1 MHQLN
6 RIQVLPQAIPENR
19 EVEPQRRAH
28 SDYGRALRSHSV
40 GPLDRLAIE
49 SARNSLLVGAN
60 FSRRHPGT
68 QSFRAH
74 KTETG
79 EPSGLTPRPAS
90 ISGGLAGLALG
101 EENPESIGRAITKDH
116 AGFNKRR
123 SRSLSALNDTAGN
136 LENRRLSGEIRY
148 WRDSYVSEIKSVASS
163 FRTEANDLP
172 VDVAEYGP
180 VEESPPRLTV
190 EPFPVPDVS
199 SMSEF
204 SGMKI
209 TQAASIEQRIH
220 DLEDKTKDLDKVVG
234 DLVSVVFDHETAS
247 GSIQAW
253 HPEELG
259 RTSYTP
265 SDYRARLTPAMTGGD
280 GHQAVKQRR
289 RHEFRERKRSGR
301 HDRSVS
307 SSGSDDEYG
316 LDAAS
321 VLPSHRRHVSTTT
334 IRGTTSLPALSME
347 ASRPLTMEHYTTL
360 MALLDTER
368 SARLALE
375 AKVKTLSRQLGVM
388 SKLAHGLD
396 TPRPAVVG
404 SAFDYDDDEEVL
416 SSPGCPIR
424 AKHSTSSGDPEVRSG
439 TGVGDGAV
447 ANSGATGE
455 DDGYA
460 TSAHDMLDGDDADA
474 DAAADRRK
482 KADRT
487 LSLSQMTMKKP
498 QT

>member
-1 MHQLN
+1 
-6 RIQVLPQAIPENR
+6 
-19 EVEPQRRAH
+19 
-28 SDYGRALRSHSV
+28 
-40 GPLDRLAIE
+40 
-49 SARNSLLVGAN
+49 
-60 FSRRHPGT
+60 
-68 QSFRAH
+68 
-74 KTETG
+74 
-79 EPSGLTPRPAS
+79 
-90 ISGGLAGLALG
+90 LAGLTLG
-101 EENPESIGRAITKDH
+101 EENPENIGRAITKDH
-116 AGFNKRR
+116 AAFNKRR

-136 LENRRLSGEIRY
+136 LEHRRLSGEIRY

-163 FRTEANDLP
+163 FRTDVDGQP
-172 VDVAEYGP
+172 DDVAEHGI

-209 TQAASIEQRIH
+209 TQAASMEQRIH
-220 DLEDKTKDLDKVVG
+220 DLEDKTKSLDKVVG
-234 DLVSVVFDHETAS
+234 DLVSVVFDHERPS

-253 HPEELG
+253 HPEESG
-259 RTSYTP
+259 RATYTP
-265 SDYRARLTPAMTGGD
+265 SDSRSRLTPAMSGGD
-280 GHQAVKQRR
+280 GCQTVKQRR
-289 RHEFRERKRSGR
+289 RREFRERKRSGR
-301 HDRSVS
+301 HDRSAS
-307 SSGSDDEYG
+307 SSDSDDDYG

-375 AKVKTLSRQLGVM
+375 AKVKTLSRQLSVM
-388 SKLAHGLD
+388 SKSARGLD
-396 TPRPAVVG
+396 STRPPVVG
-404 SAFDYDDDEEVL
+404 SAFDYDDDDEGL
-416 SSPGCPIR
+416 SSPGGPR
-424 AKHSTSSGDPEVRSG
+424 QAKHSISSGGPEARSG
-439 TGVGDGAV
+439 TGAGQGAV
-447 ANSGATGE
+447 AISGATGE
-455 DDGYA
+455 DYGYA
-460 TSAHDMLDGDDADA
+460 TSAHDILDGDDADA

-498 QT
+498 QS